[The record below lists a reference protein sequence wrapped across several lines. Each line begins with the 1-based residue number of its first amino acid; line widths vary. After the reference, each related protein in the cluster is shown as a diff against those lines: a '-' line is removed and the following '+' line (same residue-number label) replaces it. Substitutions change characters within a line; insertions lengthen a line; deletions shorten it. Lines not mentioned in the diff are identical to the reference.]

1 MAKEELTVEKVAENI
16 NKSIEELKS
25 SIDEKANLADLEAKF
40 DTINENIGKLVDKD
54 GKVIVPESF
63 SKQQTQLDEI
73 STQLKQLGEYQ
84 NSRGKSFDE
93 QFITKI
99 KSEEFKETVKA
110 ANGRGQIASVDVKMS
125 NDYLGIRKS
134 VAVSIETSDINSG
147 TIETQTD
154 MGVSAAPW
162 RSNPIWD
169 NINKGTIGQGRDSIS
184 WWEEYTRADNA
195 EMVAE
200 NAAPSSASAKTWKK
214 QSMDIMLIKDFTK
227 VSKSALEDFEY
238 ITSEVNDLI
247 SNGIPRLRETQL
259 LEGTGTAP
267 YLKGIT
273 ATGYAKT
280 FAKPANFNKVPQA
293 NEGDVLAAA
302 ILQVA
307 NGYTTDT
314 EKKGY
319 MSSLVMVNPG
329 DRTNMRLLKNTLYG
343 YIAHPMLSFDG
354 NTFNGIR
361 IVENLDLAAGQF
373 IVGDFG
379 RAKAFVKR
387 NMNISFHYE
396 NEDDVLN
403 DLVLVLASMRIAG
416 LKVTAADAYAFVTGT
431 FAAGKA
437 LIEEV
442 TG

>member
-1 MAKEELTVEKVAENI
+1 MADEKLTVEKMAENI
-16 NKSIEELKS
+16 NGSLEALKS
-25 SIDEKANLADLEAKF
+25 SISEKADLAGLEAKF

-54 GKVIVPESF
+54 GKVIAPESV

-73 STQLKQLGEYQ
+73 ATQLKQLGEFQ
-84 NSRGKSFDE
+84 NSTTKSFDE
-93 QFITKI
+93 QFMTKLKSDKFKEVI
-99 KSEEFKETVKA
+99 KSA
-110 ANGRGQIASVDVKMS
+110 GGRGQIASIDVKMR
-125 NDYLGIRKS
+125 NDYLYGKRK
-134 VAVSIETSDINSG
+134 AASIDTDDINSG
-147 TIETQTD
+147 TIETQTE

-162 RSNPIWD
+162 RNSPIWD
-169 NINKGTIGQGRDSIS
+169 NINKGTIGQGRDSVS
-184 WWEEYTRADNA
+184 WWEETSRTDSA
-195 EMVAE
+195 EFVTE
-200 NAAPSSASAKTWKK
+200 NADPASASAKTWTK
-214 QSMDIMLIKDFTK
+214 QSMDIKLVKDYTK

-247 SNGIPRLRETQL
+247 SNGIPRKRETQL
-259 LEGTGTAP
+259 LEGTGLTV

-273 ATGYAKT
+273 EYAKT
-280 FAKPANFNKVPQA
+280 FAKPANFNKVSEA

-314 EKKGY
+314 NKKGFLP
-319 MSSLVMVNPG
+319 SLVMVNPG
-329 DRTNMRLLKNTLYG
+329 DRTNMRLLKNSLYS
-343 YIAHPMLSFDG
+343 YINHPMLAFDG

-361 IVENLDLAAGQF
+361 IVESLDLDAGQF

-442 TG
+442 TA

>member
-1 MAKEELTVEKVAENI
+1 MAKEELTVEKVAEGI

-93 QFITKI
+93 QFMAKV
-99 KSEEFKETVKA
+99 KSEEFRNKVKA
-110 ANGRGQIASVDVKMS
+110 SGGRGQIASVDIKMS
-125 NDYLGIRKS
+125 NDYLYGRRK
-134 VAVSIETSDINSG
+134 AANIDTDDINSG

-154 MGVSAAPW
+154 IGVSAAPW

-184 WWEEYTRADNA
+184 WWEETTRTDSAA
-195 EMVAE
+195 MVAE
-200 NAAPSSASAKTWKK
+200 NAAPASGSAKTWTK
-214 QSMDIMLIKDFTK
+214 QSMNIMLIKDFTK

-247 SNGIPRLRETQL
+247 SNGIPREREAEL
-259 LEGTGTAP
+259 LSGSGTAP
-267 YLKGIT
+267 HLKGIDE
-273 ATGYAKT
+273 YYKT

-302 ILQVA
+302 ILQCN
-307 NGYTTDT
+307 NGYTTDV
-314 EKKGY
+314 EKKGF
-319 MSSLVMVNPG
+319 MPNLIMVNPG

-354 NTFNGIR
+354 NTFGGIR

-373 IVGDFG
+373 IVGDFS

-416 LKVTAADAYAFVTGT
+416 LKVTAADAYAFVGGT
-431 FAAGKA
+431 FAAGKE

-442 TG
+442 AA